1 MTISI
6 AEKAREVKESAEKL
20 LTGILSNPNYNF
32 DNAKKAADIAV
43 SHAQALIIKLAESV
57 EKTAEKVAT
66 VADKIGDK
74 ARGKDDKSKVPT
86 APVVEK
92 PKDPL
97 SDI

>member
-1 MTISI
+1 MSMID
-6 AEKAREVKESAEKL
+6 KAKEVKESAEKL

-74 ARGKDDKSKVPT
+74 ARGKDDVKAVAS
-86 APVVEK
+86 K

-97 SDI
+97 AGI